1 MEIILLPETAQRIRA
16 TLEGEVDLS
25 PAAVPS
31 ALSRLAV
38 EAPAVYSQV
47 LAELSGSQIRL
58 DSERKLQH
66 RHRRALLRRVFFW
79 WGEYGSDV
87 GDRLIAKRR
96 VAAAVPFGIA
106 GVILVLLGVSST
118 VAHRPLPTPMRAG
131 VMHEMPAPGAHPES
145 NPVSSLARS
154 ARVLRP
160 AQARILAGALPILV
174 PPPPLT
180 ESGSASGPFA
190 PSISNRTLSTPSGNP
205 IVFDRLQAPALTMP
219 PGSQAAGAVVPP
231 PVVYDRGVNESGIAF
246 RDASDSSVDHPAALA
261 QSQYH
266 WVTGQRVAAHFATG
280 VVVVVGGPPMP
291 VIAESNAPEATWM
304 GSATLGAEG
313 LVQVTF
319 TLASSGRPGGV
330 RGVALDPDRLVP
342 GLAGRMTLRHPNVAA
357 TVMAVALQAAGD
369 YAQAL
374 ARQGEATLGDG
385 WAQLA
390 LGQAAPAWTY
400 AAGRLAQ
407 VLDPHAGPGGLVET
421 AEITGGSRLAILVTE
436 AP

>member
-1 MEIILLPETAQRIRA
+1 MEITLLPETAQRIRA
-16 TLEGEVDLS
+16 TLGGEVDLS
-25 PAAVPS
+25 PAAVP
-31 ALSRLAV
+31 AVLSRLAV
-38 EAPAVYSQV
+38 EAPAVYSMV

-58 DSERKLQH
+58 DSERKLQR

-96 VAAAVPFGIA
+96 IAAAVPFGLA
-106 GVILVLLGVSST
+106 GVILILLGVSST
-118 VAHRPLPTPMRAG
+118 IAHRPVLTPVHADMMHDTPAPDAPT
-131 VMHEMPAPGAHPES
+131 ESDPAPGT
-145 NPVSSLARS
+145 V
-154 ARVLRP
+154 RP
-160 AQARILAGALPILV
+160 ARAIRPARAQVLAGALPILL
-174 PPPPLT
+174 PPPSPT
-180 ESGSASGPFA
+180 ESGSASGPFT
-190 PSISNRTLSTPSGNP
+190 SSRSNRTPLTPPGNP
-205 IVFDRLQAPALTMP
+205 LAFDRRQAQDLTMP
-219 PGSQAAGAVVPP
+219 AGLQAAGVVVPP
-231 PVVYDRGVNESGIAF
+231 PVVYDRGANDPTLDATSSSG
-246 RDASDSSVDHPAALA
+246 DHPAAST
-261 QSQYH
+261 QTQNH
-266 WVTGQRVAAHFATG
+266 WVPGQRVAAHLATG

-291 VIAESNAPEATWM
+291 VIAESNAPGATWM

-319 TLASSGRPGGV
+319 TLASSGRQGGV

-342 GLAGRMTLRHPNVAA
+342 GLAGRMTLRQPHVAA
-357 TVMAVALQAAGD
+357 TVMAAAFQAAGD

-374 ARQGEATLGDG
+374 ARQGEATFGDG

-407 VLDPHAGPGGLVET
+407 VLDPHAGSGGLVET
-421 AEITGGSRLAILVTE
+421 AEIAGGSPLAILVTE